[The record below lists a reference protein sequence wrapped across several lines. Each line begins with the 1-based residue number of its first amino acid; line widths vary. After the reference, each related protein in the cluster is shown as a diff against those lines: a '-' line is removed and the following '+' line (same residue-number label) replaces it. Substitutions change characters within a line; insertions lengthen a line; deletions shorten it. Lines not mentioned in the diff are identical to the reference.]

1 MKLRDIIPAS
11 YIWENGLPM
20 SSNKLDS
27 YNYAQ
32 GRINAFVV
40 AGLPVPQT
48 WVNESA
54 RIAYEHIT
62 TGGMI

>member
-11 YIWENGLPM
+11 YIWANGLPM
-20 SSNKLDS
+20 SSDKLDS

-54 RIAYEHIT
+54 SIAFSHINS
-62 TGGMI
+62 GE